1 MLKNAYVKFGKL
13 VFRQICG
20 IPMGMIPA
28 PGFAKLGLGVDEYR
42 FCSKL
47 VREKRIDVLRKMS
60 NLVRYIDDI
69 GTANFEEFG
78 MIAREI
84 YPPSLTLNRSNEDS
98 VNNCAFLDLNISIG
112 NDKFLIKVYNK
123 TDDYDFRV
131 ITFPYLE
138 SNILTSVCYSV
149 YFGELLRYFR
159 ISTKLEDFVSRL
171 KMLTVMLINR
181 SYDKTEMA
189 RQFFKLFVRYR
200 QDARKFSGGLNV
212 NNLVQQVVYG
222 ISQ

>member
-1 MLKNAYVKFGKL
+1 MVINAYVKFGKL

-78 MIAREI
+78 MIA
-84 YPPSLTLNRSNEDS
+84 
-98 VNNCAFLDLNISIG
+98 G
-112 NDKFLIKVYNK
+112 KFIH
-123 TDDYDFRV
+123 
-131 ITFPYLE
+131 
-138 SNILTSVCYSV
+138 
-149 YFGELLRYFR
+149 LL
-159 ISTKLEDFVSRL
+159 
-171 KMLTVMLINR
+171 
-181 SYDKTEMA
+181 
-189 RQFFKLFVRYR
+189 
-200 QDARKFSGGLNV
+200 
-212 NNLVQQVVYG
+212 
-222 ISQ
+222 